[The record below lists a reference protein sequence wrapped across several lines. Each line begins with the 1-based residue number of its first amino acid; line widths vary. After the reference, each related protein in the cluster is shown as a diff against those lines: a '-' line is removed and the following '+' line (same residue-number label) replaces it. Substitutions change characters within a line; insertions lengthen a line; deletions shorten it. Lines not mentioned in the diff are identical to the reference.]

1 VIPDGEFVERLDI
14 DRKLKAAL
22 QDRASET
29 ILVYGARGS
38 GKSSQIC
45 DTLKGKWGVISFE
58 VKKTGHNDVQ
68 DELIESMSTKIGFPF
83 EIFTIKPNAYF
94 LADLFAACSVRPII
108 IVSMDF
114 KASAEALRGVLSC
127 AKAFLTIVSKRTR
140 VVKRDLL
147 WISPVL
153 AQSRPLVG

>member
-22 QDRASET
+22 QDRTSET

-83 EIFTIKPNAYF
+83 EILPSNQTRISWQTCLP
-94 LADLFAACSVRPII
+94 LA
-108 IVSMDF
+108 VSGR
-114 KASAEALRGVLSC
+114 SSLC
-127 AKAFLTIVSKRTR
+127 P
-140 VVKRDLL
+140 
-147 WISPVL
+147 WISRL
-153 AQSRPLVG
+153 QQRL